1 MSISINTIAASGS
14 ILLWLGV
21 IIFLAGIILF
31 LAVCGGIA
39 PAGLGDDLH
48 THDTYFILIHG
59 IRRMIYIL
67 PLIAGLVLICSGVSI
82 RRQVPSLEA
91 MLTNIPQQNEEAEQD
106 AP

>member
-21 IIFLAGIILF
+21 IIFLAGVILF

-39 PAGLGDDLH
+39 PAGQGDDLH

-59 IRRMIYIL
+59 TRRMMYIL
-67 PLIAGLVLICSGVSI
+67 PLIAGLVLIC
-82 RRQVPSLEA
+82 
-91 MLTNIPQQNEEAEQD
+91 
-106 AP
+106 